1 MACRNFVNGR
11 TRSDLYDDLLFY
23 YAVAKAVKLIGAAAW
38 QVSGPTHAENPDIA
52 WDRIS
57 GMRHRLVHG
66 FQRIVR
72 DVLWIAAQQGVP
84 PWIAQLQAALAQHE
98 S

>member
-1 MACRNFVNGR
+1 MACRYFVEGR
-11 TRSDLYDDLLFY
+11 TRAELDNDLLFY

-38 QVSGPTHAENPDIA
+38 QVSGPTRAENPDIA

-57 GMRHRLVHG
+57 GMRHRQVHG

-84 PWIAQLQAALAQHE
+84 PLIAQLQAALVQHE